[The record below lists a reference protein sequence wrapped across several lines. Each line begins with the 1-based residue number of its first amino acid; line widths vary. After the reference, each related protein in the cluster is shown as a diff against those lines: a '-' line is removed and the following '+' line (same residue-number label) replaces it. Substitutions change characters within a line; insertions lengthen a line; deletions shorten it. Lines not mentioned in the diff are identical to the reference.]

1 MKKRLAVHVGDHPRE
16 YGKFEGIISQNKYGG
31 GTVMLR
37 EPGKFTIK
45 HALQHLY
52 QQKSEPW
59 NELPNARRTLAAAVR
74 WKAPFSRYTS
84 SIQ

>member
-45 HALQHLY
+45 NAMQHLY
-52 QQKSEPW
+52 QQKSDLW
-59 NELPNARRTLAAAVR
+59 NELLSVKRTLAAAVT
-74 WKAPFSRYTS
+74 WTGPFSRYTS